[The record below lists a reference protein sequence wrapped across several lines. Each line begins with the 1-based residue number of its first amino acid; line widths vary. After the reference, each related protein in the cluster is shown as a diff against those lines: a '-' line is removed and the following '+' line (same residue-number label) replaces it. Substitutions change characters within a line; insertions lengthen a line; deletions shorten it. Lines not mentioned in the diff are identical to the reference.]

1 MCYNGDIKKGR
12 YGIVKFWKKIVC
24 AALALGLMLSFA
36 GCNKEVKDWNY
47 IAEKGEMIIGYTVYM
62 PFAETDA
69 AGGFDI
75 ELAKMVAEKLGV
87 KAKFQ
92 IIQDWNNKVAE
103 LNGLTIDV
111 IWNAMTISDDLKKVI
126 DISDPYIENQQV
138 VVVPKGKSAD
148 FSEKASLTGKKVAVE
163 NGSAG
168 EKTLDALGI
177 NVNKIE
183 VNPMSMVMNEVKSGT
198 SDCGIMDRLQFDYYC
213 SIESN
218 GYKDSLE
225 IAESIQFDMEVF
237 GIGVR
242 KGATETMAKITGAI
256 NELKESGDLLKLAE
270 KYGLADVLIWG
281 EEAA

>member
-1 MCYNGDIKKGR
+1 M
-12 YGIVKFWKKIVC
+12 KFWKKIVC
-24 AALALGLMLSFA
+24 AALALGLTLSFA
-36 GCNKEVKDWNY
+36 GCNREVKDWDY
-47 IAEKGEMIIGYTVYM
+47 IEEKGEMIIGYTVYM
-62 PFAETDA
+62 PFAEMGATS
-69 AGGFDI
+69 GFDI

-87 KAKFQ
+87 KVKFQ
-92 IIQDWNNKVAE
+92 IIQDWNNKVVE

-148 FSEKASLTGKKVAVE
+148 FSEKASLTGKKVVVE

-177 NVNKIE
+177 NVDKIE
-183 VNPMSMVMNEVKSGT
+183 VNPMSKVMTEVMAGT
-198 SDCGIMDRLQFDYYC
+198 SDCAIMDRLQFDYYYNLDP
-213 SIESN
+213 EKYN
-218 GYKDSLE
+218 GIE

>member
-24 AALALGLMLSFA
+24 AALALGLTLSFA
-36 GCNKEVKDWNY
+36 GCNKEVKDWDY

-62 PFAETDA
+62 PFAEMGATS
-69 AGGFDI
+69 GFDI

-87 KAKFQ
+87 EAKFQ
-92 IIQDWNNKVAE
+92 IIQNWNNKVVE

-148 FSEKASLTGKKVAVE
+148 FSEKASLTGKKVVVE

-177 NVNKIE
+177 DVDKIE
-183 VNPMSMVMNEVKSGT
+183 VNPMSKVMTEVMAGT
-198 SDCGIMDRLQFDYYC
+198 SDCGIMDRLQFDYYYNLDP
-213 SIESN
+213 EKYN
-218 GYKDSLE
+218 GIE

>member
-1 MCYNGDIKKGR
+1 M
-12 YGIVKFWKKIVC
+12 KFWKKIVC
-24 AALALGLMLSFA
+24 AALALGLTLSFA
-36 GCNKEVKDWNY
+36 GCNKEVKDWDY

-62 PFAETDA
+62 PFAEMGATS
-69 AGGFDI
+69 GFDI

-87 KAKFQ
+87 EAKFQ
-92 IIQDWNNKVAE
+92 IIQNWNNKVVE

-148 FSEKASLTGKKVAVE
+148 FSEKASLTGKKVVVE

-177 NVNKIE
+177 DVDKIE
-183 VNPMSMVMNEVKSGT
+183 VNPMSKVMTEVMAGT
-198 SDCGIMDRLQFDYYC
+198 SDCGIMDRLQFDYYYNLDP
-213 SIESN
+213 EKYN
-218 GYKDSLE
+218 GIE

>member
-1 MCYNGDIKKGR
+1 MCYNGGIKKGR
-12 YGIVKFWKKIVC
+12 YRIVKFWKKIVC
-24 AALALGLMLSFA
+24 AALALGLTLSFA
-36 GCNKEVKDWNY
+36 GCNKEVKDWDY

-62 PFAETDA
+62 PFAEMGATS
-69 AGGFDI
+69 GFDI

-87 KAKFQ
+87 KVKFQ
-92 IIQDWNNKVAE
+92 IIQDWNNKVVE

-138 VVVPKGKSAD
+138 VVVPKGKTAD
-148 FSEKASLTGKKVAVE
+148 FSEKASLTGKKVVVE

-183 VNPMSMVMNEVKSGT
+183 VNPMSKVMTEVMSGT
-198 SDCGIMDRLQFDYYC
+198 SDCGIMDRLQFDYYYNLDP
-213 SIESN
+213 EK
-218 GYKDSLE
+218 YKGIE
-225 IAESIQFDMEVF
+225 IAEAIEFDMEVF

-256 NELKESGDLLKLAE
+256 DELKESGDLLKLAE

-281 EEAA
+281 EDAA

>member
-1 MCYNGDIKKGR
+1 MCYNGGIKKGR
-12 YGIVKFWKKIVC
+12 YRIVKFWKKIVC
-24 AALALGLMLSFA
+24 AALALGLTLSFA
-36 GCNKEVKDWNY
+36 GCNKEVKDWDY

-62 PFAETDA
+62 PFAEMGATS
-69 AGGFDI
+69 GFDI

-87 KAKFQ
+87 KVKFQ
-92 IIQDWNNKVAE
+92 IIQDWNNKVVE

-111 IWNAMTISDDLKKVI
+111 IWNAMTISDDLKQVI

-138 VVVPKGKSAD
+138 VVVPKGKTAD
-148 FSEKASLTGKKVAVE
+148 FSEKASLTGKKVVVE

-183 VNPMSMVMNEVKSGT
+183 VNPMSKVMTEVMSGT
-198 SDCGIMDRLQFDYYC
+198 SDCGIMDRLQFDYYYNLDP
-213 SIESN
+213 EK
-218 GYKDSLE
+218 YKGIE
-225 IAESIQFDMEVF
+225 IAEAIEFDMEVF

-256 NELKESGDLLKLAE
+256 DELKESGDLLKLAE

-281 EEAA
+281 EDAA